1 MLFEKVKGILVK
13 ELSLDAEKVTMEAS
27 LIDDLGV
34 DSLDIFEVVM
44 SLEEEFEIEIPNED
58 IEDIKTVG
66 HIVNY
71 LESKEIVNKI

>member
-1 MLFEKVKGILVK
+1 MVFEKVKNILVK
-13 ELSLDAEKVTMEAS
+13 ELSLDADQVTMEAN

-44 SLEEEFEIEIPNED
+44 SLEEAFEIEISNDD

-66 HIVNY
+66 DIVNY
-71 LESKEIVNKI
+71 IQARIG

>member
-1 MLFEKVKGILVK
+1 MVFEKVKNILVK
-13 ELSLDAEKVTMEAS
+13 ELSLDADQVTMEAN

-44 SLEEEFEIEIPNED
+44 SLEEAFEIEISNDD

-66 HIVNY
+66 DIVNY
-71 LESKEIVNKI
+71 IQARIS

>member
-1 MLFEKVKGILVK
+1 MVFEKVKNILVK
-13 ELSLDAEKVTMEAS
+13 ELSLDADQVIMEAN

-44 SLEEEFEIEIPNED
+44 SLEEAFAIEISNDD

-66 HIVNY
+66 DIVNY
-71 LESKEIVNKI
+71 IQARIG

>member
-1 MLFEKVKGILVK
+1 MVFEKVKNILVK
-13 ELSLDAEKVTMEAS
+13 ELSLDADQVTMEAN

-44 SLEEEFEIEIPNED
+44 SLEEAFAIEISNDD

-66 HIVNY
+66 DIVNY
-71 LESKEIVNKI
+71 IQARIG